1 MNAENQNTKL
11 EEELPDFNYNKNWYL
26 VPYYP
31 LTDYFPEREDLGPLY
46 EGRILKN
53 KEQFNDTKYVK
64 HLSFIFITDLK
75 GLLQNLS
82 EPYVYPV
89 KIENGTK
96 VKRYSNKV
104 WMVEEVILLKPIN
117 YWEVLI
123 NAEINFDGSISFE
136 GQPYIPN
143 NLKLPSILKGEL
155 SFIDNLLPS
164 VIQLPHIVED
174 TMIIRSCQIP
184 PTWEFP
190 CEIGRLL
197 IENCTFFENIDLT
210 KINVNHIKVFN
221 CYHPPLVPFPE
232 IFPGDLFIDADV
244 ITADFVFPKQIG
256 SLCLYEVKLEKNVVL
271 PEKVERHITF
281 ANVVIHDEVKI
292 SSGCKEFSALECN
305 FTNGL
310 IFPDEILEKINLT
323 LCTLPKSIVIPNIPK
338 LNLSF
343 TSMKIPP
350 GLKFGKVF
358 SGSLIFN
365 DCEFLKGFQMPTEMN
380 GTLKIVHNKTKAA
393 LKLPEQGDYQVL
405 IESEA
410 DIEGFDISESVKS
423 KIRLIPL
430 DDNLE
435 ALPNNDNLPF

>member
-1 MNAENQNTKL
+1 MNTEKQNTKL

-31 LTDYFPEREDLGPLY
+31 FTNYFPEREDLGPLY

-53 KEQFNDTKYVK
+53 TEQFNDTKYVK
-64 HLSFIFITDLK
+64 LLSFIFITDLN

-89 KIENGTK
+89 KIEKGTK
-96 VKRYSNKV
+96 IKLYSNRRWMAEKV
-104 WMVEEVILLKPIN
+104 ELLKPLN
-117 YWEVLI
+117 FWEI
-123 NAEINFDGSISFE
+123 FSKAESIFDGSISFE
-136 GQPYIPN
+136 GQPYLPN
-143 NLKLPSILKGEL
+143 NIKLPTTIKEEL
-155 SFIDNLLPS
+155 IFIDNFLPS
-164 VIQLPHIVED
+164 DIQLPEIVD
-174 TMIIRSCQIP
+174 GTMLIRSATIP
-184 PTWEFP
+184 PTWQFP
-190 CEIGRLL
+190 RKIGRLFF
-197 IENCTFFENIDLT
+197 ENCTFFENVDFT
-210 KINVNHIKVFN
+210 KINVNHIKFFN

-281 ANVVIHDEVKI
+281 ANVVIDDEVKI

-310 IFPDEILEKINLT
+310 IFPDERLEKIDLT

-343 TSMKIPP
+343 TSMKIRA
-350 GLKFGKVF
+350 GLKIGKVF

-365 DCEFLKGFQMPTEMN
+365 DCEFAKGFQMPYEMN

-393 LKLPEQGDYQVL
+393 LKLPEKGDYHIL

-410 DIEGFDISESVKS
+410 DLEGFDISESVKS
-423 KIRLIPL
+423 KIRLIPQ
-430 DDNLE
+430 DNNSE
-435 ALPNNDNLPF
+435 ASPNDNLPF